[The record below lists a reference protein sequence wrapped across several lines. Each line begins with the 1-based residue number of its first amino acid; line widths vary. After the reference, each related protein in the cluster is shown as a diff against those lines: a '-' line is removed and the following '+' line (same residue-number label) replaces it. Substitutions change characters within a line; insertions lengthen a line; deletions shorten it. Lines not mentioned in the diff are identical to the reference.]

1 MYMGLRQ
8 TSDMDDP
15 KGYLLDLEKN
25 CMLVLAAILQ
35 PDRVDY
41 FKQFI
46 RRRTGLVINSLSA
59 QASAS

>member
-8 TSDMDDP
+8 TSDMDDA
-15 KGYLLDLEKN
+15 KGFLLHLEKN
-25 CMLVLAAILQ
+25 CMLVLAGILQ

-46 RRRTGLVINSLSA
+46 TRRTGLVINSLSA
-59 QASAS
+59 QSSAS